1 MKIKFFGACLKLR
14 AVFENWKVMQN
25 ELEIQNSM
33 LNFLHTKFQFLEN
46 LQIFILVIEKHKTK
60 RFSNMICATWS
71 TKQKFLQT
79 KQRLEYLR
87 KSSGL
92 LIFAFEFIF
101 LKELSKSLKKE
112 PASQAKNKRV
122 FKLNPKDVVIPWLK
136 AGLFTIGSLSSW
148 NLYWFQISS

>member
-1 MKIKFFGACLKLR
+1 M
-14 AVFENWKVMQN
+14 
-25 ELEIQNSM
+25 
-33 LNFLHTKFQFLEN
+33 
-46 LQIFILVIEKHKTK
+46 VIEKRQTK
-60 RFSNMICATWS
+60 RFSNMVCATWS

-122 FKLNPKDVVIPWLK
+122 FKLNPKDVVIP
-136 AGLFTIGSLSSW
+136 
-148 NLYWFQISS
+148 